1 MNRVS
6 TSNTVDLS
14 GAKPSPEGEGWV
26 RGKSTQDKSLFLSPH
41 PSLLPEGEGA
51 HALKSTVLPPTQCV

>member
-14 GAKPSPEGEGWV
+14 GAKPSPEGEGW
-26 RGKSTQDKSLFLSPH
+26 G
-41 PSLLPEGEGA
+41 EGEINTG
-51 HALKSTVLPPTQCV
+51 